1 MATGQFG
8 LLRERRFSPFFFTQ
22 FLGAFN
28 DNLFKNALVIL
39 VAFQGSAI
47 ASTRMSSGVLVNLAA
62 GLFILPF
69 FLFSATAGQFAD
81 KYDKATLMRWIKA
94 LEIVIMAGAA
104 LAFVINSLVLLMVLL
119 FLMGAQSTLFGPVK
133 YGYLP
138 AHLDNHE
145 LTGGNGM
152 VELGT
157 FIAILLGTI
166 AGGEIILLVGDH
178 TVVIGFSVLII
189 AVLGWVV
196 SLAIPRTAPSA
207 PDLKLNWNPVTETI
221 RIVGFAREN
230 RTIFLSIMGISWFW
244 AVGAMY
250 LAQLPNYVRVDLGG
264 DATVV
269 TLLLALFSL
278 GIGIGSM
285 LCDRLSGGRIELG
298 LVPFGAAGLVVF
310 SLHLAFADVAAHADT
325 VGLIGYLALDGSW
338 RVLIDLGLIGLFGGF
353 YIVPLYSLIQERA
366 PRERLSRIIAAN
378 SVINALFMVLASL
391 YAVAALKL
399 GLSIPQLF
407 LTTAI
412 MTAAVV
418 LFIFKL
424 VPEFTMRF
432 IIWLLVS
439 TIYRVR
445 KRGLDNIP
453 DEGGVLLVCNHVS
466 FMDGLILGGT
476 VVRPTRFVMYHT
488 IFDVPVLSFVFRTGK
503 AIPIAPAKEDPERL
517 GAAYDAIARELED
530 GQVVCLFPEGQIT
543 HDGEMREFRQGV
555 ERVVART
562 PVPVVPMAL
571 RGMWGSFFSRKRGAA
586 MKGLP
591 SRFWSRIELIAG
603 APVAPADVSAQ
614 MLQTRVQQMLDT
626 GEPVGDQS
634 GAADAPTPR
643 AASPVR

>member
-1 MATGQFG
+1 MASGQFR
-8 LLRERRFSPFFFTQ
+8 LLGERRFSPFFFTQ

-39 VAFQGSAI
+39 IAFQGSSWAMTEGGM
-47 ASTRMSSGVLVNLAA
+47 STNVLVNVAA
-62 GLFILPF
+62 ALFILPF
-69 FLFSATAGQFAD
+69 FLFSATAGQIAD

-104 LAFVINSLVLLMVLL
+104 VAFALHSLTLLMVLL

-138 AHLDNHE
+138 AHLDNRE

-157 FIAILLGTI
+157 FLAILLGTI
-166 AGGEIILLVGDH
+166 AGGQLVHTVGDR
-178 TVVIGFSVLII
+178 TVVIGASVLAF
-189 AVLGWVV
+189 AVLGWLV
-196 SLAIPRTAPSA
+196 SLLIPRTAPNA
-207 PDLKLNWNPVTETI
+207 PDIKLNWNPVSETI
-221 RIVGFAREN
+221 RIVGYAREN

-264 DATVV
+264 DETVV

-298 LVPFGAAGLVVF
+298 LVPFGAAGLVLF
-310 SLHLAFADVAAHADT
+310 SLHLGFAGVADHAGEADLGAF
-325 VGLIGYLALDGSW
+325 LALDGSW
-338 RVLIDLGLIGLFGGF
+338 RILADLGLIGLFGGF
-353 YIVPLYSLIQERA
+353 YIVPLYALIQERA
-366 PRERLSRIIAAN
+366 PRDRLSRIIAAN
-378 SVINALFMVLASL
+378 SIINALFMVLASL
-391 YAVAALKL
+391 YAVGALQL
-399 GLSIPQLF
+399 GLSIPGLF
-407 LTTAI
+407 LATAV

-418 LFIFKL
+418 VFIFTL

-466 FMDGLILGGT
+466 FMDGLILGGS
-476 VVRPTRFVMYHT
+476 VRRPARFVMYHT
-488 IFDVPVLSFVFRTGK
+488 IFDVPVLSFIFRTGK

-517 GAAYDAIARELED
+517 EAAYDAIARELED
-530 GQVVCLFPEGQIT
+530 GQVVCLFPEGAIT
-543 HDGEMREFRQGV
+543 HDGELQAFRQGV
-555 ERVVART
+555 ERVVQRT

-571 RGMWGSFFSRKRGAA
+571 RGMWGSFFSRKGGPA
-586 MKGLP
+586 MQRLP
-591 SRFWSRIELIAG
+591 QRFRSRIELIAG
-603 APVAPADVSAQ
+603 EAVAPEQVSAAD
-614 MLQTRVQQMLDT
+614 LQQRVQTMLDN
-626 GEPVGDQS
+626 GEPLP
-634 GAADAPTPR
+634 AHEAPANATPS
-643 AASPVR
+643 AQ